1 MALNKLNHNYI
12 EPLEVSSLTVGNL
25 YPNALTFAGSYS
37 MTHSDFAITSTSA
50 QIIDTFIAADFATVE
65 YLLQIK
71 QNGRVTSS
79 KIILVTDG
87 ITVKHTQ
94 FGILSVGEEISS
106 TITSTIVGGNVRL
119 SISIPKADIWNVDL
133 KIFKTSVTS

>member
-12 EPLEVSSLTVGNL
+12 EPLEVSSLTVENL
-25 YPNALTFAGSYS
+25 YPTNLTFAGSYS
-37 MTHSDFAITSTSA
+37 MTHKDFAITSTSA

-71 QNGRVTSS
+71 QNNRVTSS

-87 ITVKHTQ
+87 TVVNHTQ
-94 FGILSVGEEISS
+94 YGIVKAGEEIFS

-133 KIFKTSVTS
+133 KLIKTSVSS